1 MHSWSL
7 EIPLFFLSFLPLPLF
22 LGSLRDMNV
31 QSVSVKMFIK
41 MENLM
46 VDKDIYV
53 KDVVATLMSSLR
65 RLSQVLI

>member
-1 MHSWSL
+1 
-7 EIPLFFLSFLPLPLF
+7 
-22 LGSLRDMNV
+22 MNV

-46 VDKDIYV
+46 VYKDIYV

>member
-1 MHSWSL
+1 MKLKIISRR
-7 EIPLFFLSFLPLPLF
+7 I
-22 LGSLRDMNV
+22 GSLRGMNV

-65 RLSQVLI
+65 RLSQALI

>member
-1 MHSWSL
+1 MKLKIISRR
-7 EIPLFFLSFLPLPLF
+7 I
-22 LGSLRDMNV
+22 GSLRDMNV

>member
-1 MHSWSL
+1 
-7 EIPLFFLSFLPLPLF
+7 
-22 LGSLRDMNV
+22 MNV